1 MVKVLK
7 GSLNVSF
14 IKSLPDGSVVIIG
27 TMNTVVRLKQEFL
40 VYFAFLEKINLLCS
54 QCHSMDEAV
63 SEAEN

>member
-1 MVKVLK
+1 M
-7 GSLNVSF
+7 LNYGES
-14 IKSLPDGSVVIIG
+14 IKRIEMFHLSPDGSVVIIG
-27 TMNTVVRLKQEFL
+27 PMNTVVRLKQEFL